1 MTGLRL
7 VAQDTSLDSAG
18 RVRKR
23 DSVLR
28 VYRLTPTVL
37 ESAASRLAE
46 RPDHAVELLHAIDAR
61 VAAAANKAAPPVLN
75 RTTTPSA
82 PAAPSVTR
90 PPGAPG
96 VRPPVVPPAKKPAI

>member
-61 VAAAANKAAPPVLN
+61 VAAAANKAAPKV
-75 RTTTPSA
+75 TTPSA
-82 PAAPSVTR
+82 PAAPSVAR